1 MGDWPAGAVAG
12 WFLIQIGARSDP
24 DRRRGRS
31 GLAGGSIVEQWGS
44 RGLQRAWTLLL
55 GEQRPEQEK
64 DVTKILAVMISMTA
78 IVTVAVVLFA

>member
-1 MGDWPAGAVAG
+1 
-12 WFLIQIGARSDP
+12 
-24 DRRRGRS
+24 
-31 GLAGGSIVEQWGS
+31 
-44 RGLQRAWTLLL
+44 LLL